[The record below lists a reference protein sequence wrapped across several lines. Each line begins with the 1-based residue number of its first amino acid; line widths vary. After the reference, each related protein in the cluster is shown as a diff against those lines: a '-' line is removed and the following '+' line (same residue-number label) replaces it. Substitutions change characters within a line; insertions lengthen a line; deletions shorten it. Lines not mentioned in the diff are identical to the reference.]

1 MRELEAKE
9 IIIRGPGIL
18 FKALK
23 KGGIHNLQI
32 AKEQLPVACIASVE
46 YTGKKHLKLQSCL
59 LTREFEGR

>member
-9 IIIRGPGIL
+9 IITRGPGVL

-32 AKEQLPVACIASVE
+32 AKEQLSVACIASVE
-46 YTGKKHLKLQSCL
+46 YTGKNI
-59 LTREFEGR
+59 